1 MSAISLKSITGIT
14 SITTPAGVDNQLTLH
29 NNNTSEAVKLDVAGN
44 LHINNQ
50 LAVSGIVT
58 ANTFRLPDA
67 TSGSLGRLQFG
78 NGLDLSLFHDGN
90 NSFLVNNTGY
100 LSIQSQD
107 GVNGIFIARNAEVNL
122 YYGSSVRMQTSSAG
136 ITVNRDLDVDGH
148 TNLDNVSIAGV
159 STFSDTVTGTNLIL
173 SHTTPTI
180 QLNDSNN
187 NPDYVLQNNNG
198 VFRIRDNTNSA
209 DRIVVNTDGH
219 VDIGNLDVTGDLDVD
234 GHTNLDNVSIAGVTT
249 FSGGI
254 YSNSSI
260 NLGSEL
266 NFTGN
271 GHKYID
277 VATLNGSNTLTI
289 RHQDGGSYETAAY
302 FDANGGAYLQF
313 NGSTKFATTNTGGT
327 VTGDFV
333 FGANAKAKLFENGG
347 QSGIQVTNSGS
358 SAHLMT
364 HDGNED
370 IHLDPSGYIKFE
382 VAGPERLRIA
392 SNGSVTI
399 GKTSNAG
406 KGLEVYQAGDA
417 AIRIQNNASGTG
429 NNDGILL
436 EIGSTSKDALI
447 WNYESANMR
456 FGTAGTE
463 RLRIKSDGTITIN
476 STGTQPSGTVSGYQ
490 FDAVAATFRLGSGAG
505 ASGTTSSSISLMGS
519 NHNSNIENG
528 ANSGAQMNLYNYN
541 TSDGNSSAVSFL
553 NSNGLSVSRIL
564 GLNVS
569 HSSRTGALVFMT
581 SNGSHPTEKL
591 RITST
596 GEIKQYGFT
605 GTSDTAAD
613 DLVLGNTT
621 GGVNRGITIWSNSS
635 QNGGIVFADN
645 DSNFRGSVQ
654 YLHNGDIMRLLTAG
668 DERVRIEP
676 NSGIGNVVIQGE
688 VSGGTTYGL
697 EIIGNQETNPV
708 TNQAGARIIAPDSRR
723 MYFELRANDDTDHF
737 AWLGNPDYDT
747 GIADTV
753 MMQLSAKGRLTIPTQ
768 PRALVKIYSTTT
780 LGNAKIT
787 NWASPIFNVGDL
799 WNAANSRFVAPV
811 DGLYLVGGNF
821 RIGAPGKIRVVRFN
835 LQAYNT
841 SGGHMA
847 TYGGG
852 FGGTHN
858 YDGGSGGY
866 DHPYVSFTNVI
877 YLTTGQ
883 YLELHCS
890 ETAVEHTSYIQVS
903 NEQSAM
909 WCVLLQ

>member
-67 TSGSLGRLQFG
+67 TSGSLGRLQIG
-78 NGLDLSLFHDGN
+78 NGLDLSLFHDGT

-249 FSGGI
+249 FSGGV

-333 FGANAKAKLFENGG
+333 FGASAKAKLFENGG
-347 QSGIQVTNSGS
+347 QSGIQATNSGS

-370 IHLDPSGYIKFE
+370 IHVDPSGYIKFE
-382 VAGPERLRIA
+382 VAGPERLRID
-392 SNGSVTI
+392 SSGRILLGSQRTY
-399 GKTSNAG
+399 GNATYYDDIT
-406 KGLEVYQAGDA
+406 VNNS
-417 AIRIQNNASGTG
+417 NNASGASGGTG
-429 NNDGILL
+429 LTLISGTSSWNGI
-436 EIGSTSKDALI
+436 IFGDTPSNVQNAGYIKYSHGSDYMQFAT
-447 WNYESANMR
+447 
-456 FGTAGTE
+456 TGTE
-463 RLRIKSDGTITIN
+463 RLRLHA
-476 STGTQPSGTVSGYQ
+476 TGYVTKPTNPA
-490 FDAVAATFRLGSGAG
+490 FHARPPGSY
-505 ASGTTSSSISLMGS
+505 SISGDQVIGGTWS
-519 NHNSNIENG
+519 
-528 ANSGAQMNLYNYN
+528 
-541 TSDGNSSAVSFL
+541 TSDPESFVRGTLVNGTSIWNNNTGIFTVPVTGIYYIHWSVFLSLNTTRRDAFIYNGNTVIARSEIGTP
-553 NSNGLSVSRIL
+553 NGPTGNNKSVS
-564 GLNVS
+564 VS
-569 HSSRTGALVFMT
+569 TVVSLTVNDEIKFGAL
-581 SNGSHPTEKL
+581 
-591 RITST
+591 
-596 GEIKQYGFT
+596 
-605 GTSDTAAD
+605 
-613 DLVLGNTT
+613 TT
-621 GGVNRGITIWSNSS
+621 GGNTIYQTVRPWSYAC
-635 QNGGIVFADN
+635 G
-645 DSNFRGSVQ
+645 
-654 YLHNGDIMRLLTAG
+654 
-668 DERVRIEP
+668 
-676 NSGIGNVVIQGE
+676 
-688 VSGGTTYGL
+688 
-697 EIIGNQETNPV
+697 
-708 TNQAGARIIAPDSRR
+708 
-723 MYFELRANDDTDHF
+723 
-737 AWLGNPDYDT
+737 
-747 GIADTV
+747 
-753 MMQLSAKGRLTIPTQ
+753 
-768 PRALVKIYSTTT
+768 
-780 LGNAKIT
+780 
-787 NWASPIFNVGDL
+787 
-799 WNAANSRFVAPV
+799 
-811 DGLYLVGGNF
+811 YLVG
-821 RIGAPGKIRVVRFN
+821 
-835 LQAYNT
+835 
-841 SGGHMA
+841 
-847 TYGGG
+847 
-852 FGGTHN
+852 
-858 YDGGSGGY
+858 
-866 DHPYVSFTNVI
+866 
-877 YLTTGQ
+877 
-883 YLELHCS
+883 
-890 ETAVEHTSYIQVS
+890 
-903 NEQSAM
+903 
-909 WCVLLQ
+909 

>member
-58 ANTFRLPDA
+58 ANTFRLPDN
-67 TSGSLGRLQFG
+67 TSGSVGRLQIG
-78 NGLDLSLFHDGN
+78 NGLDLSLFHDGT

-333 FGANAKAKLFENGG
+333 FGASAKAKLFENGG
-347 QSGIQVTNSGS
+347 QSGIQATNSGS

-370 IHLDPSGYIKFE
+370 IHVDPSGYIKFE
-382 VAGPERLRIA
+382 VAGPERLRID
-392 SNGSVTI
+392 SSGRILLGSQRTY
-399 GKTSNAG
+399 GNATYYDDIT
-406 KGLEVYQAGDA
+406 VNNS
-417 AIRIQNNASGTG
+417 NNASGASGGTG
-429 NNDGILL
+429 LTLISGTSSWNGI
-436 EIGSTSKDALI
+436 IFGDTPSNVQNAGYIKYSHGSDYMQFAT
-447 WNYESANMR
+447 
-456 FGTAGTE
+456 TGTE
-463 RLRIKSDGTITIN
+463 RLRLHA
-476 STGTQPSGTVSGYQ
+476 TGYVTKPTNPA
-490 FDAVAATFRLGSGAG
+490 FHARPPGSY
-505 ASGTTSSSISLMGS
+505 SISGDQVIGGTWS
-519 NHNSNIENG
+519 
-528 ANSGAQMNLYNYN
+528 
-541 TSDGNSSAVSFL
+541 TSDPESFVRGTLVNGTSIWNNNTGIFTVPVTGIYYIHWSVFLSLNTTRRDAFIYNGNTVIARSEIGTP
-553 NSNGLSVSRIL
+553 NGPTGNNKSVS
-564 GLNVS
+564 VS
-569 HSSRTGALVFMT
+569 TVVSLTVNDEIKFGAL
-581 SNGSHPTEKL
+581 
-591 RITST
+591 
-596 GEIKQYGFT
+596 
-605 GTSDTAAD
+605 
-613 DLVLGNTT
+613 TT
-621 GGVNRGITIWSNSS
+621 GGNTIYQTVRPWSYAC
-635 QNGGIVFADN
+635 G
-645 DSNFRGSVQ
+645 
-654 YLHNGDIMRLLTAG
+654 
-668 DERVRIEP
+668 
-676 NSGIGNVVIQGE
+676 
-688 VSGGTTYGL
+688 
-697 EIIGNQETNPV
+697 
-708 TNQAGARIIAPDSRR
+708 
-723 MYFELRANDDTDHF
+723 
-737 AWLGNPDYDT
+737 
-747 GIADTV
+747 
-753 MMQLSAKGRLTIPTQ
+753 
-768 PRALVKIYSTTT
+768 
-780 LGNAKIT
+780 
-787 NWASPIFNVGDL
+787 
-799 WNAANSRFVAPV
+799 
-811 DGLYLVGGNF
+811 YLVG
-821 RIGAPGKIRVVRFN
+821 
-835 LQAYNT
+835 
-841 SGGHMA
+841 
-847 TYGGG
+847 
-852 FGGTHN
+852 
-858 YDGGSGGY
+858 
-866 DHPYVSFTNVI
+866 
-877 YLTTGQ
+877 
-883 YLELHCS
+883 
-890 ETAVEHTSYIQVS
+890 
-903 NEQSAM
+903 
-909 WCVLLQ
+909 

>member
-1 MSAISLKSITGIT
+1 M
-14 SITTPAGVDNQLTLH
+14 
-29 NNNTSEAVKLDVAGN
+29 TSEIRANTLKNRVGLGTISFTNTGSV
-44 LHINNQ
+44 
-50 LAVSGIVT
+50 VSGIVT

-67 TSGSLGRLQFG
+67 TSGSLGRLQIG
-78 NGLDLSLFHDGN
+78 NGLDLSLFHDGT

-347 QSGIQVTNSGS
+347 QSGIQATNSGS

-370 IHLDPSGYIKFE
+370 IHVDPSGYIKFE
-382 VAGPERLRIA
+382 VAGPERLRID
-392 SNGSVTI
+392 SSGRILLGSQRTY
-399 GKTSNAG
+399 GNATYYDDIT
-406 KGLEVYQAGDA
+406 VNNS
-417 AIRIQNNASGTG
+417 NNASGASGGTG
-429 NNDGILL
+429 LTLISGTSSWNGI
-436 EIGSTSKDALI
+436 IFGDTPSNVQNAGYIKYSHGSDYMQFAT
-447 WNYESANMR
+447 
-456 FGTAGTE
+456 TGTE
-463 RLRIKSDGTITIN
+463 RLRLHA
-476 STGTQPSGTVSGYQ
+476 TGYVTKPTNPA
-490 FDAVAATFRLGSGAG
+490 FHARPPGSY
-505 ASGTTSSSISLMGS
+505 SISGDQVIGGTWS
-519 NHNSNIENG
+519 
-528 ANSGAQMNLYNYN
+528 
-541 TSDGNSSAVSFL
+541 TSDPESFVRGTLVNGTSIWNNNTGIFTVPVTGIYYIHWSVFLSLNTTRRDAFIYNGNTVIARSEIGTP
-553 NSNGLSVSRIL
+553 NGPTGNNKSVS
-564 GLNVS
+564 VS
-569 HSSRTGALVFMT
+569 TVVSLTVNDEIKFGAL
-581 SNGSHPTEKL
+581 
-591 RITST
+591 
-596 GEIKQYGFT
+596 
-605 GTSDTAAD
+605 
-613 DLVLGNTT
+613 TT
-621 GGVNRGITIWSNSS
+621 GGNTIYQTVRPWSY
-635 QNGGIVFADN
+635 AC
-645 DSNFRGSVQ
+645 
-654 YLHNGDIMRLLTAG
+654 A
-668 DERVRIEP
+668 
-676 NSGIGNVVIQGE
+676 
-688 VSGGTTYGL
+688 
-697 EIIGNQETNPV
+697 
-708 TNQAGARIIAPDSRR
+708 
-723 MYFELRANDDTDHF
+723 
-737 AWLGNPDYDT
+737 
-747 GIADTV
+747 
-753 MMQLSAKGRLTIPTQ
+753 
-768 PRALVKIYSTTT
+768 
-780 LGNAKIT
+780 
-787 NWASPIFNVGDL
+787 
-799 WNAANSRFVAPV
+799 
-811 DGLYLVGGNF
+811 YLVG
-821 RIGAPGKIRVVRFN
+821 
-835 LQAYNT
+835 
-841 SGGHMA
+841 
-847 TYGGG
+847 
-852 FGGTHN
+852 
-858 YDGGSGGY
+858 
-866 DHPYVSFTNVI
+866 
-877 YLTTGQ
+877 
-883 YLELHCS
+883 
-890 ETAVEHTSYIQVS
+890 
-903 NEQSAM
+903 
-909 WCVLLQ
+909 

>member
-67 TSGSLGRLQFG
+67 TSGSLGRLQIG
-78 NGLDLSLFHDGN
+78 NGLDLSLFHDGT

-136 ITVNRDLDVDGH
+136 ITVNKDLDVDGH

-333 FGANAKAKLFENGG
+333 FGASAKAKLFENGG
-347 QSGIQVTNSGS
+347 QSGIQATNSGS

-370 IHLDPSGYIKFE
+370 IHVDPSGYIKFE
-382 VAGPERLRIA
+382 VAGPERLRID
-392 SNGSVTI
+392 SSGRILLGSQRTY
-399 GKTSNAG
+399 GNATYYDDIT
-406 KGLEVYQAGDA
+406 VNNS
-417 AIRIQNNASGTG
+417 NNASGASGGTG
-429 NNDGILL
+429 LTLISGTSSWNGI
-436 EIGSTSKDALI
+436 IFGDTPSNVQNAGYIKYSHGSDYMQFAT
-447 WNYESANMR
+447 
-456 FGTAGTE
+456 TGTE
-463 RLRIKSDGTITIN
+463 RLRLHA
-476 STGTQPSGTVSGYQ
+476 TGYVTKPTNPA
-490 FDAVAATFRLGSGAG
+490 FHARPPGSY
-505 ASGTTSSSISLMGS
+505 SISGDQVIGGTWS
-519 NHNSNIENG
+519 
-528 ANSGAQMNLYNYN
+528 
-541 TSDGNSSAVSFL
+541 TSDPESFVRGTLVNGTSIWNNNTGIFTVPVTGIYYIHWSVFLSLNTTRRDAFIYNGNTVIARSEIGTP
-553 NSNGLSVSRIL
+553 NGPTGNNKSVS
-564 GLNVS
+564 VS
-569 HSSRTGALVFMT
+569 TVVSLTVNDEIKFGAL
-581 SNGSHPTEKL
+581 
-591 RITST
+591 
-596 GEIKQYGFT
+596 
-605 GTSDTAAD
+605 
-613 DLVLGNTT
+613 TT
-621 GGVNRGITIWSNSS
+621 GGNTIYQTVRPWSYAC
-635 QNGGIVFADN
+635 G
-645 DSNFRGSVQ
+645 
-654 YLHNGDIMRLLTAG
+654 
-668 DERVRIEP
+668 
-676 NSGIGNVVIQGE
+676 
-688 VSGGTTYGL
+688 
-697 EIIGNQETNPV
+697 
-708 TNQAGARIIAPDSRR
+708 
-723 MYFELRANDDTDHF
+723 
-737 AWLGNPDYDT
+737 
-747 GIADTV
+747 
-753 MMQLSAKGRLTIPTQ
+753 
-768 PRALVKIYSTTT
+768 
-780 LGNAKIT
+780 
-787 NWASPIFNVGDL
+787 
-799 WNAANSRFVAPV
+799 
-811 DGLYLVGGNF
+811 YLVG
-821 RIGAPGKIRVVRFN
+821 
-835 LQAYNT
+835 
-841 SGGHMA
+841 
-847 TYGGG
+847 
-852 FGGTHN
+852 
-858 YDGGSGGY
+858 
-866 DHPYVSFTNVI
+866 
-877 YLTTGQ
+877 
-883 YLELHCS
+883 
-890 ETAVEHTSYIQVS
+890 
-903 NEQSAM
+903 
-909 WCVLLQ
+909 

>member
-67 TSGSLGRLQFG
+67 TSGSLGRLQIG
-78 NGLDLSLFHDGN
+78 NGLDLSLFHDGT

-333 FGANAKAKLFENGG
+333 FGASAKAKLFENGG
-347 QSGIQVTNSGS
+347 QSGIQATNSGS

-370 IHLDPSGYIKFE
+370 IHVDPSGYIKFE
-382 VAGPERLRIA
+382 VAGPERLRID
-392 SNGSVTI
+392 SSGRILLGSQRTY
-399 GKTSNAG
+399 GNATYYDDIT
-406 KGLEVYQAGDA
+406 VNNS
-417 AIRIQNNASGTG
+417 NNASGASGGTG
-429 NNDGILL
+429 LTLISGTSSWNGI
-436 EIGSTSKDALI
+436 IFGDTPSNVQNAGYIKYSHGSDYMQFAT
-447 WNYESANMR
+447 
-456 FGTAGTE
+456 TGTE
-463 RLRIKSDGTITIN
+463 RLRLHA
-476 STGTQPSGTVSGYQ
+476 TGYVTKPTNPA
-490 FDAVAATFRLGSGAG
+490 FHARPPGSY
-505 ASGTTSSSISLMGS
+505 SISGDQVIGGTWS
-519 NHNSNIENG
+519 
-528 ANSGAQMNLYNYN
+528 
-541 TSDGNSSAVSFL
+541 TSDPESFVRGTLVNGTSIWNNNTGIFTVPVTGIYYIHWSVFLSLNTTRRDAFIYNGNTVIARSEIGTP
-553 NSNGLSVSRIL
+553 NGPTGNNKSVS
-564 GLNVS
+564 VS
-569 HSSRTGALVFMT
+569 TVVSLTVNDEIKFGAL
-581 SNGSHPTEKL
+581 
-591 RITST
+591 
-596 GEIKQYGFT
+596 
-605 GTSDTAAD
+605 
-613 DLVLGNTT
+613 TT
-621 GGVNRGITIWSNSS
+621 GGNTIYQTVRPWSYAC
-635 QNGGIVFADN
+635 G
-645 DSNFRGSVQ
+645 
-654 YLHNGDIMRLLTAG
+654 
-668 DERVRIEP
+668 
-676 NSGIGNVVIQGE
+676 
-688 VSGGTTYGL
+688 
-697 EIIGNQETNPV
+697 
-708 TNQAGARIIAPDSRR
+708 
-723 MYFELRANDDTDHF
+723 
-737 AWLGNPDYDT
+737 
-747 GIADTV
+747 
-753 MMQLSAKGRLTIPTQ
+753 
-768 PRALVKIYSTTT
+768 
-780 LGNAKIT
+780 
-787 NWASPIFNVGDL
+787 
-799 WNAANSRFVAPV
+799 
-811 DGLYLVGGNF
+811 YLVG
-821 RIGAPGKIRVVRFN
+821 
-835 LQAYNT
+835 
-841 SGGHMA
+841 
-847 TYGGG
+847 
-852 FGGTHN
+852 
-858 YDGGSGGY
+858 
-866 DHPYVSFTNVI
+866 
-877 YLTTGQ
+877 
-883 YLELHCS
+883 
-890 ETAVEHTSYIQVS
+890 
-903 NEQSAM
+903 
-909 WCVLLQ
+909 

>member
-78 NGLDLSLFHDGN
+78 NGLDLSLFHDGT

-249 FSGGI
+249 FSGGV

-333 FGANAKAKLFENGG
+333 FGASAKAKLFENGG
-347 QSGIQVTNSGS
+347 QSGIQATNSGS

-370 IHLDPSGYIKFE
+370 IHVDPSGYIKFE
-382 VAGPERLRIA
+382 VAGPERLRID
-392 SNGSVTI
+392 SSGRILLGSQRTY
-399 GKTSNAG
+399 GNATYYDDIT
-406 KGLEVYQAGDA
+406 VNNS
-417 AIRIQNNASGTG
+417 NNASGASGGTG
-429 NNDGILL
+429 LTLISGTSSWNGI
-436 EIGSTSKDALI
+436 IFGDTPSNVQNAGYIKYSHGSDYMQFAT
-447 WNYESANMR
+447 
-456 FGTAGTE
+456 TGTE
-463 RLRIKSDGTITIN
+463 RLRLHA
-476 STGTQPSGTVSGYQ
+476 TGYVTKPTNPA
-490 FDAVAATFRLGSGAG
+490 FHARPPGSY
-505 ASGTTSSSISLMGS
+505 SISGDQVIGGTWS
-519 NHNSNIENG
+519 
-528 ANSGAQMNLYNYN
+528 
-541 TSDGNSSAVSFL
+541 TSDPESFVRGTLVNGTSIWNNNTGIFTVPVTGIYYIHWSVFLSLNTTRRDAFIYNGNTVIARSEIGTP
-553 NSNGLSVSRIL
+553 NGPTGNNKSVS
-564 GLNVS
+564 VS
-569 HSSRTGALVFMT
+569 TVVSLTVNDEIKFGAL
-581 SNGSHPTEKL
+581 
-591 RITST
+591 
-596 GEIKQYGFT
+596 
-605 GTSDTAAD
+605 
-613 DLVLGNTT
+613 TT
-621 GGVNRGITIWSNSS
+621 GGNTIYQTVRPWSYAC
-635 QNGGIVFADN
+635 G
-645 DSNFRGSVQ
+645 
-654 YLHNGDIMRLLTAG
+654 
-668 DERVRIEP
+668 
-676 NSGIGNVVIQGE
+676 
-688 VSGGTTYGL
+688 
-697 EIIGNQETNPV
+697 
-708 TNQAGARIIAPDSRR
+708 
-723 MYFELRANDDTDHF
+723 
-737 AWLGNPDYDT
+737 
-747 GIADTV
+747 
-753 MMQLSAKGRLTIPTQ
+753 
-768 PRALVKIYSTTT
+768 
-780 LGNAKIT
+780 
-787 NWASPIFNVGDL
+787 
-799 WNAANSRFVAPV
+799 
-811 DGLYLVGGNF
+811 YLVG
-821 RIGAPGKIRVVRFN
+821 
-835 LQAYNT
+835 
-841 SGGHMA
+841 
-847 TYGGG
+847 
-852 FGGTHN
+852 
-858 YDGGSGGY
+858 
-866 DHPYVSFTNVI
+866 
-877 YLTTGQ
+877 
-883 YLELHCS
+883 
-890 ETAVEHTSYIQVS
+890 
-903 NEQSAM
+903 
-909 WCVLLQ
+909 